1 MNDSSCIS
9 VKFVMAGIESNNLES
24 AIKRYQKVLLQ
35 ASTFIVNHTIRFR
48 YNSSADYSHNM
59 QLTK

>member
-1 MNDSSCIS
+1 
-9 VKFVMAGIESNNLES
+9 MAGIESNNLES